1 MQFEWKKHWKC
12 KELFCVFSPNGIRT
26 WDLPIS
32 SPTLYHWAIEP
43 TVTLFGKY
51 LTRQYRERTTPSQI
65 FMPCNLSSCGVCIAL
80 QASIY
85 SECHDIVLPNGIMA
99 NTIAI
104 TENWISA
111 RSSNCDFHFCSAK
124 TYMYSTVVHVYEK
137 HTICISKSG
146 IQSKKHFITQSTWS
160 QIILA
165 ATLPWLTDY
174 QWSTHMYIC
183 NYERF

>member
-1 MQFEWKKHWKC
+1 MIGISVTFAIAKTREKLNPLTLVPTSAIWVKKHWKC

-51 LTRQYRERTTPSQI
+51 LRRQYRERTTPSQI

-99 NTIAI
+99 NTIAN

-111 RSSNCDFHFCSAK
+111 RSSNVRPAIF
-124 TYMYSTVVHVYEK
+124 STKAYVHNSVPICLIMTK
-137 HTICISKSG
+137 LLHSTI
-146 IQSKKHFITQSTWS
+146 
-160 QIILA
+160 
-165 ATLPWLTDY
+165 
-174 QWSTHMYIC
+174 
-183 NYERF
+183 